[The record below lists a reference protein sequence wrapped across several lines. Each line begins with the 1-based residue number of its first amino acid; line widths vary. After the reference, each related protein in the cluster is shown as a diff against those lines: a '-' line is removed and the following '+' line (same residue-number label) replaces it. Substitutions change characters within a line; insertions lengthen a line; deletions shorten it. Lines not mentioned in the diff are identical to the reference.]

1 MGKCN
6 LKVNNSIP
14 LPQSTSEPSQSTF
27 TRKPP
32 VKSEAEIKMEER
44 AAAKKVDIR
53 FLPGMNFFTTINW
66 IEAVNVYIFV
76 YITKSF
82 RSFNIKFIN
91 VIISIF
97 F

>member
-1 MGKCN
+1 MGKYN

-44 AAAKKVDIR
+44 AAAKKVDIH
-53 FLPGMNFFTTINW
+53 FLPGKN
-66 IEAVNVYIFV
+66 
-76 YITKSF
+76 
-82 RSFNIKFIN
+82 
-91 VIISIF
+91 
-97 F
+97 